1 MSSSSDYKNNLLI
14 IISSPSGAGK
24 TSVCK
29 KIINHDKK
37 IKLSISHTTRA
48 PRDNE
53 INGVDYFFIS
63 NEIFNRKI
71 LDHSF
76 LEHANVFGNYYGTS
90 KKNVEEILSKGLDV
104 LFDIDW
110 QGAAQILNTN
120 LAKIITIFL
129 VPPSKNVVFERL
141 TKRSNE
147 TGDDLEAIQRRMLEY
162 ENEMTH
168 ANEYNYIVV
177 NNEIEECTKK
187 VINII
192 ENERSLNT

>member
-48 PRDNE
+48 ARDNE
-53 INGVDYFFIS
+53 VNGVDYFFIS
-63 NEIFNRKI
+63 NEVFNRKI